1 MKLSCLLLFAIP
13 ERFAK
18 YFIIYH
24 IYLIWHSVSNKP
36 PISSTPILT
45 TKHGLLPSL
54 YSDDRFWPQWICW
67 ATNHSFFSNHGSE
80 GHHGF
85 MPSYMEGLFS
95 YLWFLRKR
103 EAAGIIHNYVQF
115 KYIWRICDCM
125 HVFIM

>member
-67 ATNHSFFSNHGSE
+67 ATNHSFFFLTTDLRVIMASCQATWKVCFLTSGFWGKERLQKSYTIMYNSNVYDE
-80 GHHGF
+80 
-85 MPSYMEGLFS
+85 
-95 YLWFLRKR
+95 
-103 EAAGIIHNYVQF
+103 YVTA
-115 KYIWRICDCM
+115 CM
-125 HVFIM
+125 CS